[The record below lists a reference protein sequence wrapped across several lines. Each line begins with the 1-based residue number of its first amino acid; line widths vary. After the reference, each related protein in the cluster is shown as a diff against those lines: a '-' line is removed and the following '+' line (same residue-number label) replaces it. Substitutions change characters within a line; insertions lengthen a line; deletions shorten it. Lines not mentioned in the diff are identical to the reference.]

1 MNANKTVLMIIMLAG
16 LVQGCASFGGQD
28 LDSLAFIR
36 NSEQRA
42 AKELSVEEARAY
54 AVWAVPFARVA
65 SHVYCKYLAL
75 NAPDKGKSEECQT
88 FPELEATG
96 WKLLYDWR
104 SILTEDEKKNGL
116 EFMAY
121 GRAVPGNQGEIVIGF
136 RGTDFTSP
144 SDWRSNLRWVTRFI
158 PLPGRDQYQVVHS
171 HARELVELA
180 LTSAKQQFPQ
190 ASGFDVYSTGHSLG
204 GGLAQ
209 LLAYSDA
216 RVKGAVVFDP
226 SPVTG
231 YTNLVTHGQVNC
243 SARVVRVYE
252 RGEALQYVRS
262 ILRQFYSLSTNIT
275 ELSFDLI
282 HAHGNP
288 VANHSM
294 PGFRGGLEARAQVSM
309 SKSMAVTALPG
320 TPDCECYRLRRVD
333 DRSADAAACQASV
346 GTGAP

>member
-1 MNANKTVLMIIMLAG
+1 MNASKSVLVIIMLAG
-16 LVQGCASFGGQD
+16 LMQGCASLGGPD
-28 LDSLAFIR
+28 LDSVAFKR
-36 NSEQRA
+36 NAEQRA
-42 AKELSVEEARAY
+42 ARELSAEEARAY
-54 AVWAVPFARVA
+54 AAWAVPFARVA
-65 SHVYCKYLAL
+65 SHVYCKYLAFS
-75 NAPDKGKSEECQT
+75 APGKEKSEECQI

-104 SILTEDEKKNGL
+104 AILTEDEKKNGL

-121 GRAVPGNQGEIVIGF
+121 GRAMAGSQGEIVIGF
-136 RGTDFTSP
+136 RGTDFSSP
-144 SDWRSNLRWVTRFI
+144 SDWRSNLRWVTRFL

-171 HARELVELA
+171 HAQELVDLA
-180 LTSAKQQFPQ
+180 LARAKEQFPL
-190 ASGFDVYSTGHSLG
+190 AKGFDMYSTGHSLG

-262 ILRQFYSLSTNIT
+262 TLRQFYSLSTNIT

-294 PGFRGGLEARAQVSM
+294 PGFRGGLEARAEVSM
-309 SKSMAVTALPG
+309 SKSMAVTVLPG
-320 TPDCECYRLRRVD
+320 TPDCDCYRVRRSG
-333 DRSADAAACQASV
+333 DRSEDAAACHASV
-346 GTGAP
+346 GTAVQ